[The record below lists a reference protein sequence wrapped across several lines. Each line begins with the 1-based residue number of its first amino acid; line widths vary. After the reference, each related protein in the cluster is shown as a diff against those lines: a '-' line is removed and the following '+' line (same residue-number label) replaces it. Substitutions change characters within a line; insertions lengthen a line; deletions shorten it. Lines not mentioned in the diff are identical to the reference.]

1 MSLIKTILILS
12 FSFVVSL
19 SLQGQKI
26 AVISDMHGNF
36 PATSEVADAVARW
49 NADAIITCGDNH
61 YGSMNSM
68 DTQVGQY
75 YHSYISPYLGAYGSG
90 SITNS
95 FFPSLGN
102 HDYDGNDFINYIS
115 FFTLPGNERYYEFII
130 GDFHLFAINCIQ
142 SESDGVTDTSVQAMW
157 LKDRLMHS
165 TQKFNIVYFHYP
177 PFSSCTFHGSCSYM
191 QWPFKAWG
199 ATAVF
204 SGHNHVF
211 EHLIVDSLNYF
222 VCGVGGG
229 NLYNF
234 GQPIA
239 GSIFRN
245 NSDHGF
251 MLLES
256 NGDSLSCNFINTND
270 SLIYHTSIFKSTTIS
285 ATENPNEASANEI
298 IFNPAQQKIN
308 FFNIKKGRISVF
320 SISGRE
326 EISVQTYDSENFS
339 IDVSALSKGEYI
351 INVVN
356 LQQSISK
363 KIIIF

>member
-1 MSLIKTILILS
+1 MFFCNFCIASLVIY
-12 FSFVVSL
+12 
-19 SLQGQKI
+19 GQKI
-26 AVISDMHGNF
+26 AVVSDIHGNF
-36 PATSEVADAVARW
+36 PATGDVAAAVTRAHP
-49 NADAIITCGDNH
+49 DAIISCGDNH
-61 YGSMNSM
+61 YGLLNSI

-75 YHSYISPYLGAYGSG
+75 YHAFISPYFGNFGPG
-90 SITNS
+90 NFTNR
-95 FFPSLGN
+95 FFPALGN
-102 HDYDGNDFINYIS
+102 HDYEGNGFQNFQA
-115 FFTLPGNERYYEFII
+115 FFTLPGNERYYEFVI
-130 GDFHLFAINCIQ
+130 GDFHLFALNCVQ
-142 SESDGVTDTSVQAMW
+142 FEPDGVADTSMQALW

-177 PFSSCTFHGSCSYM
+177 PYCSCNVHGSCSFM

-211 EHLIVDSLNYF
+211 EHLNINNMNYF

-234 GQPIA
+234 GQSIN
-239 GSIFRN
+239 GSVFKDSTN
-245 NSDHGF
+245 HGYV
-251 MLLES
+251 LLEGI
-256 NGDSLSCNFINTND
+256 GDSLSCSFINTND

-308 FFNIKKGRISVF
+308 FFNIKKGRISIF
-320 SISGRE
+320 SISGRQ
-326 EISVQTYDSENFS
+326 EISEQIYDSENFS
-339 IDVSALSKGEYI
+339 IDVSALSRGEYI